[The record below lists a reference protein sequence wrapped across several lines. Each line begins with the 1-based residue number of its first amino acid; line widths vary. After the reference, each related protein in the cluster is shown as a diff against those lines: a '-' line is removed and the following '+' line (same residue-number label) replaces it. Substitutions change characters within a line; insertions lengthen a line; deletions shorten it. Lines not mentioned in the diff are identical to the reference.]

1 MTGSKRTEFRERI
14 DEVNERFETIMLGL
28 RLVKGI
34 SKKSFMERFGRDI
47 YYYYGEAIKKLE
59 EKNLLIDDGRQI
71 RLTTRGMDVQN
82 TVLLEFMGLN

>member
-47 YYYYGEAIKKLE
+47 YYYYGEAIK
-59 EKNLLIDDGRQI
+59 
-71 RLTTRGMDVQN
+71 T
-82 TVLLEFMGLN
+82 